1 MHPAACRLCRFSGD
15 PPSSGTAIH
24 ASNDSPTTRL
34 GSVLADAGGVGA
46 PRERAAQIRS
56 ELLDALAAGA
66 HELELP
72 RSGYETPVPV
82 ALVPHGGSLLAIAPV
97 DPALRAD
104 ANVADGRA
112 WTLVAMLVG
121 ALVEGAA
128 AMAASAAH
136 DLALSAGAWEGWLA
150 LAFPSVSEDVPVAVE
165 LATESFDES
174 VAEVDRLKARAYP
187 VPAAALGDV
196 GELRPPIGELHPLR
210 IAEAV
215 ARFGGRPADARS
227 IEQHEEAVLAVLDPT
242 PEVVRPHEEADPS
255 LRVARRMLQ
264 RLMGMGKWGGYHTEI
279 AHLARGFAGHD
290 RALALAIGE
299 RLVNAGLLVE
309 KSSVHQRHV
318 RLNPRRVADIHAL
331 VDRGELP
338 PRLELPD

>member
-1 MHPAACRLCRFSGD
+1 
-15 PPSSGTAIH
+15 
-24 ASNDSPTTRL
+24 
-34 GSVLADAGGVGA
+34 
-46 PRERAAQIRS
+46 RERAAQIRA
-56 ELLDALAAGA
+56 ELLDGLTAGA
-66 HELELP
+66 HELEQN

-82 ALVPHGGSLLAIAPV
+82 ALAAFGEALLAIAPV

-104 ANVADGRA
+104 PNAANDRA
-112 WTLVAMLVG
+112 WTLVAVLVG

-128 AMAASAAH
+128 AMAAGASH
-136 DLALSAGAWEGWLA
+136 DLQLHAGEWEGWLT
-150 LAFPSVSEDVPVAVE
+150 LAFPVSAEDVLVAVE
-165 LATESFDES
+165 LAAESFEEAIPD
-174 VAEVDRLKARAYP
+174 VDRLRARAYA
-187 VPAAALGDV
+187 VPTIALGDV
-196 GELRPPIGELHPLR
+196 GELRHPIGELHPLR

-227 IEQHEEAVLAVLDPT
+227 IEQHEEAVLTVLDPT
-242 PEVVRPHEEADPS
+242 REVARPHEEVDPS

-299 RLVNAGLLVE
+299 RLVNVGLLVE
-309 KSSVHQRHV
+309 KQSVHQRHV
-318 RLNPRRVADIHAL
+318 RLNPRRVAEIHAL

-338 PRLELPD
+338 PGLELP

>member
-1 MHPAACRLCRFSGD
+1 M
-15 PPSSGTAIH
+15 
-24 ASNDSPTTRL
+24 
-34 GSVLADAGGVGA
+34 LADAGGLRA
-46 PRERAAQIRS
+46 PRERAAQIRA
-56 ELLDALAAGA
+56 ELLDGLAAGA
-66 HELELP
+66 HELALT
-72 RSGYETPVPV
+72 RSGYGTPVPV
-82 ALVPHGGSLLAIAPV
+82 AVAAFGEALLAITPV

-104 ANVADGRA
+104 PNAANERA
-112 WTLVAMLVG
+112 FTLVALVVG

-128 AMAASAAH
+128 AMAAGGPQ
-136 DLALSAGAWEGWLA
+136 DLQLRAGEWEGWLT
-150 LAFPSVSEDVPVAVE
+150 LAFPVAAEDVLVAVE
-165 LATESFDES
+165 LAVEAFEEAIED
-174 VAEVDRLKARAYP
+174 VDRLRARAYA
-187 VPAAALGDV
+187 VPTTALADV
-196 GELRPPIGELHPLR
+196 GDLKPPIGELHPLR

-227 IEQHEEAVLAVLDPT
+227 IEQHEEAVLTVLDPT
-242 PEVVRPHEEADPS
+242 SEIARPHEEADPS

-309 KSSVHQRHV
+309 KTSVHQRHV
-318 RLNPRRVADIHAL
+318 RLNPRRVAEIHAL

-338 PRLELPD
+338 PGLELPDA

>member
-1 MHPAACRLCRFSGD
+1 M
-15 PPSSGTAIH
+15 
-24 ASNDSPTTRL
+24 
-34 GSVLADAGGVGA
+34 LADAGGLNA
-46 PRERAAQIRS
+46 PRERAAQIRA

-66 HELELP
+66 HELDQT

-82 ALVPHGGSLLAIAPV
+82 ALAAFGEALLAIAPV

-104 ANVADGRA
+104 PNAANDRA
-112 WTLVAMLVG
+112 WTLVAVLVG

-128 AMAASAAH
+128 AMAAGAAQ
-136 DLALSAGAWEGWLA
+136 DLALHAGEWEGWLT
-150 LAFPSVSEDVPVAVE
+150 LAFPVAAADVLVAVE
-165 LATESFDES
+165 LA
-174 VAEVDRLKARAYP
+174 AEGFEEAIADVDRLKARAYP
-187 VPAAALGDV
+187 VPTIALGDV
-196 GELRPPIGELHPLR
+196 GDLKLPIGELHPLL

-215 ARFGGRPADARS
+215 ARFGGRPADAAS
-227 IEQHEEAVLAVLDPT
+227 VEQHEEAVLAVLDPT
-242 PEVVRPHEEADPS
+242 PEIARPHEEADPS

-309 KSSVHQRHV
+309 KQSVHQRHV
-318 RLNPRRVADIHAL
+318 RLNPRRVAEIHAL
-331 VDRGELP
+331 ADRGELP
-338 PRLELPD
+338 PGLELPEP

>member
-1 MHPAACRLCRFSGD
+1 
-15 PPSSGTAIH
+15 
-24 ASNDSPTTRL
+24 
-34 GSVLADAGGVGA
+34 VLADAGGMRA
-46 PRERAAQIRS
+46 PHDRAAQIHA
-56 ELLDALAAGA
+56 ELRDALTLGA
-66 HELELP
+66 HELALP

-82 ALVPHGGSLLAIAPV
+82 ALAAFGEALLAIAPV
-97 DPALRAD
+97 DPALRVDPNA
-104 ANVADGRA
+104 ANDRE
-112 WTLVAMLVG
+112 WTLVAVLVG

-128 AMAASAAH
+128 AMAAGGVQ
-136 DLALSAGAWEGWLA
+136 DLALRAGAWEGWLTLA
-150 LAFPSVSEDVPVAVE
+150 LPVAAEDVVVAVE
-165 LATESFDES
+165 LAEEAFDET
-174 VAEVDRLKARAYP
+174 VADVDRLKARAYALP
-187 VPAAALGDV
+187 TIALGDV
-196 GELRPPIGELHPLR
+196 GELRPPIGELHPLL

-227 IEQHEEAVLAVLDPT
+227 IEEHEEAVLTVLDPT
-242 PEVVRPHEEADPS
+242 PEVARPHEEAEPS

-309 KSSVHQRHV
+309 KQSVHQRHV
-318 RLNPRRVADIHAL
+318 RLNPRRVAEIHAL

-338 PRLELPD
+338 PGLELP

>member
-1 MHPAACRLCRFSGD
+1 
-15 PPSSGTAIH
+15 
-24 ASNDSPTTRL
+24 
-34 GSVLADAGGVGA
+34 VLADAGGMRA
-46 PRERAAQIRS
+46 PRERAAQIRA
-56 ELLDALAAGA
+56 ELLDGLAAGA
-66 HELELP
+66 RELEQP

-82 ALVPHGGSLLAIAPV
+82 ALVAFGETLLAIAPV

-104 ANVADGRA
+104 ANAANDRA
-112 WTLVAMLVG
+112 WTLVAVLVG

-128 AMAASAAH
+128 AMAAGAPQ
-136 DLALSAGAWEGWLA
+136 DLALRAGVWEGWLA
-150 LAFPSVSEDVPVAVE
+150 LAFPVAAADVLVGVE
-165 LATESFDES
+165 LAVEAFGEN
-174 VAEVDRLKARAYP
+174 VADIDRLRARAYA
-187 VPAAALGDV
+187 VPTLALGDV

-215 ARFGGRPADARS
+215 ARFGGRPADAAS
-227 IEQHEEAVLAVLDPT
+227 IGEHEEAVLTVLDPT
-242 PEVVRPHEEADPS
+242 SEVARPHEEADPS

-309 KSSVHQRHV
+309 KQSVHQRHV
-318 RLNPRRVADIHAL
+318 RLNPRRVAEIHAL

-338 PRLELPD
+338 PGLRLP

>member
-1 MHPAACRLCRFSGD
+1 M
-15 PPSSGTAIH
+15 TQ
-24 ASNDSPTTRL
+24 L
-34 GSVLADAGGVGA
+34 GSVLSDAGGVRA
-46 PRERAAQIRS
+46 PRERAAQIRA
-56 ELLDALAAGA
+56 ELIDAFAAGA
-66 HELELP
+66 HQLELP

-82 ALVPHGGSLLAIAPV
+82 AIAAFGEALLAIAPV
-97 DPALRAD
+97 SPALRAD
-104 ANVADGRA
+104 ANAVADRG
-112 WTLVAMLVG
+112 WTLVAVLVG

-128 AMAASAAH
+128 AMAAGAPQ
-136 DLALSAGAWEGWLA
+136 DLALRAGAWEDRLV
-150 LAFPSVSEDVPVAVE
+150 LAFPVAADDVLVAVD
-165 LATESFDES
+165 LAMDAFGEN
-174 VAEVDRLKARAYP
+174 VADVDRLKARAYAIP
-187 VPAAALGDV
+187 TAALGDV

-215 ARFGGRPADARS
+215 ARFGGRPADAAS
-227 IEQHEEAVLAVLDPT
+227 IAEHEEAVLTVLDPT
-242 PEVVRPHEEADPS
+242 EELARPHEEADPS

-309 KSSVHQRHV
+309 KQSVHQRHV
-318 RLNPRRVADIHAL
+318 RLNPRRVAEIHAL

-338 PRLELPD
+338 PGLELP

>member
-1 MHPAACRLCRFSGD
+1 M
-15 PPSSGTAIH
+15 
-24 ASNDSPTTRL
+24 
-34 GSVLADAGGVGA
+34 LADAGGMRA
-46 PRERAAQIRS
+46 PHDRAAQIRA

-66 HELELP
+66 HELALP

-82 ALVPHGGSLLAIAPV
+82 GVAAFGEALLAIAPV

-104 ANVADGRA
+104 ANAANDRA
-112 WTLVAMLVG
+112 WTLVAVAVG

-128 AMAASAAH
+128 AMAAGAAQ
-136 DLALSAGAWEGWLA
+136 DLALRAGAWEGWLTLA
-150 LAFPSVSEDVPVAVE
+150 LPVAADDVLVAVE
-165 LATESFDES
+165 LAQEAFDES
-174 VAEVDRLKARAYP
+174 VADVDRLKARAYALP
-187 VPAAALGDV
+187 TIALGDV
-196 GELRPPIGELHPLR
+196 GELRPPIGELHPLL

-227 IEQHEEAVLAVLDPT
+227 IEEHEEAVLAVLDPT
-242 PEVVRPHEEADPS
+242 PEVTRPHEEADPS

-299 RLVNAGLLVE
+299 RLVNVGLLVE
-309 KSSVHQRHV
+309 KQSVHQRHV
-318 RLNPRRVADIHAL
+318 RLNPRRVAEIHAL
-331 VDRGELP
+331 VDRGQLP
-338 PRLELPD
+338 PGLELP

>member
-1 MHPAACRLCRFSGD
+1 
-15 PPSSGTAIH
+15 
-24 ASNDSPTTRL
+24 
-34 GSVLADAGGVGA
+34 VLADAGGVRA
-46 PRERAAQIRS
+46 PRERAAQIRA

-66 HELELP
+66 HELDLP

-82 ALVPHGGSLLAIAPV
+82 ALAAHDDALLAIAPV
-97 DPALRAD
+97 DPALHTD
-104 ANVADGRA
+104 ANAANDRA
-112 WTLVAMLVG
+112 WTLTAVLVG

-128 AMAASAAH
+128 AMAAGAAQ
-136 DLALSAGAWEGWLA
+136 DLALRAGAWEGWLA
-150 LAFPSVSEDVPVAVE
+150 LAFPVAPADLSVAVE
-165 LATESFDES
+165 LAADAFDES
-174 VAEVDRLKARAYP
+174 VADVDRLKARAYAIP
-187 VPAAALGDV
+187 PLVLGEV

-215 ARFGGRPADARS
+215 ARLGGRPDDARS
-227 IEQHEEAVLAVLDPT
+227 VEQHEEAVLTVLDPT

-309 KSSVHQRHV
+309 KTSVHQRHV
-318 RLNPRRVADIHAL
+318 RLNPRRVAEIHAL

-338 PRLELPD
+338 PGLELP